1 MKYINEE
8 KINNLL
14 ADAASTDSHKLDII
28 LDKAKSLQRLALDES
43 AALLS
48 VNDPEHLRRI
58 FEAAS
63 FVKDTIYG
71 RRVVLFAPVYIS
83 NLCANNCSYCAFKS
97 DNRLIKRKALNAA
110 EIRTQTEWLLSR
122 GHKRILMV
130 CGEAAPGGK
139 SNVDYYIEAVKAIYV
154 AGADKNKIKR
164 VNVNCAPLNV
174 DDFKKLKAS
183 GIGTYQI
190 FQESYHHETYLRMHP
205 KGPKSDPDN
214 RIEAVDRAFKAGIDD
229 IGIGVLYG
237 LFDWRFETLG
247 LLSHIEHM
255 EASLGVGP
263 HTISVPR
270 IEPAEGVEMSSNP
283 PYKLTDEDFKKVV
296 AVLRLSVPYTGIIM
310 STRESAQMRDSL
322 LSLGVSQISAE
333 SNTSP
338 GGYSAGKEEQAGMTA
353 EKAGMTAEK
362 AGSQFSLGDHRS
374 LDQIVGALISHDYI
388 PSFCA
393 ACYRMERTGETFM
406 QLAKPGTIKG
416 KCSMNALITL
426 KEYLDDFASEPV
438 RMSGYKMIAR
448 YFKQLDPLEQERL
461 KLFFAHVDS
470 GVRDEYV

>member
-1 MKYINEE
+1 
-8 KINNLL
+8 
-14 ADAASTDSHKLDII
+14 
-28 LDKAKSLQRLALDES
+28 
-43 AALLS
+43 
-48 VNDPEHLRRI
+48 
-58 FEAAS
+58 
-63 FVKDTIYG
+63 
-71 RRVVLFAPVYIS
+71 
-83 NLCANNCSYCAFKS
+83 
-97 DNRLIKRKALNAA
+97 
-110 EIRTQTEWLLSR
+110 
-122 GHKRILMV
+122 
-130 CGEAAPGGK
+130 
-139 SNVDYYIEAVKAIYV
+139 
-154 AGADKNKIKR
+154 
-164 VNVNCAPLNV
+164 
-174 DDFKKLKAS
+174 
-183 GIGTYQI
+183 
-190 FQESYHHETYLRMHP
+190 
-205 KGPKSDPDN
+205 
-214 RIEAVDRAFKAGIDD
+214 
-229 IGIGVLYG
+229 
-237 LFDWRFETLG
+237 
-247 LLSHIEHM
+247 
-255 EASLGVGP
+255 
-263 HTISVPR
+263 VPR
-270 IEPAEGVEMSSNP
+270 IEPAEGVETSSNP

>member
-8 KINNLL
+8 KINYLL
-14 ADAASTDSHKLDII
+14 ADAAKLDGCQLDII
-28 LDKAKSLQRLALDES
+28 LDKAKSLKRLTLKES

-48 VNDPEHLRRI
+48 VKDPEDIQKI
-58 FEAAS
+58 FAAAS

-71 RRVVLFAPVYIS
+71 RRVVLFVPLYIS
-83 NLCANNCSYCAFKS
+83 NLCVNSCLYCAFKS
-97 DNRLIKRKALNAA
+97 DNPLIKRKALTVDEINA
-110 EIRTQTEWLLSR
+110 QTEWLLNR

-130 CGEAAPGGK
+130 CGEEAPSGK
-139 SNVDYYIEAVKAIYV
+139 SNIDYYTEAIKAIYAAEV
-154 AGADKNKIKR
+154 GKNKIKR
-164 VNVNCAPLNV
+164 VNVNCAPLSINE
-174 DDFKKLKAS
+174 FKKLKQS

-190 FQESYHHETYLRMHP
+190 FQETYHEQTYRRMHP

-214 RIEAVDRAFKAGIDD
+214 RIDAVDRAFTAGIDD
-229 IGIGVLYG
+229 IGIGALYG

-255 EASLGVGP
+255 EEKFGVGP

-270 IEPAEGVEMSSNP
+270 IEPAEGAELSLRP
-283 PYKLTDEDFKKVV
+283 PYKISDDEFKKVV
-296 AVLRLSVPYTGIIM
+296 AILRLSISYAGIIM
-310 STRESAQMRDSL
+310 TTRENALMRDTL

-338 GGYSAGKEEQAGMTA
+338 GGYSAGDKEQACLPDQQ
-353 EKAGMTAEK
+353 
-362 AGSQFSLGDHRS
+362 AGSQFSLGDQRS
-374 LDQIVGALISHDYI
+374 LDEIVGTLIAHDYI

-416 KCSMNALITL
+416 KCSVNALITL
-426 KEYLDDFASEPV
+426 QEYLDDFASAKV
-438 RMSGYKMIAR
+438 KQAGYKMIER
-448 YFKQLDPLEQERL
+448 YFNKLDNVDQDML
-461 KLFFAHVDS
+461 KLFFSHVDS

>member
-14 ADAASTDSHKLDII
+14 ADTAKVDCSELEVI
-28 LDKAKSLQRLALDES
+28 LDKAKSLQRLTLRES

-48 VNDPEHLRRI
+48 VNDPEYIQKI

-63 FVKDTIYG
+63 FIKDTIYG
-71 RRVVLFAPVYIS
+71 RRVVLFAPLYIS
-83 NLCANNCSYCAFKS
+83 NLCVNSCLYCAFKS
-97 DNRLIKRKALNAA
+97 DNPLIKRKALTIS
-110 EIRTQTEWLLSR
+110 EIDAQIKWLLNR

-130 CGEAAPGGK
+130 CGEDAPGGK
-139 SNVDYYIEAVKAIYV
+139 TNIDYYTEAIKVIYAAV
-154 AGADKNKIKR
+154 VGKHKIKR
-164 VNVNCAPLNV
+164 VNVNCAPLSI
-174 DDFKKLKAS
+174 DEFKQLKAS

-190 FQESYHHETYLRMHP
+190 FQETYHEQTYRCMHI

-214 RIEAVDRAFKAGIDD
+214 RMDAVDRAFTAGIDD
-229 IGIGVLYG
+229 IGIGALFGLYNY
-237 LFDWRFETLG
+237 RFETLG
-247 LLSHIEHM
+247 LLSHVEHM
-255 EASLGVGP
+255 EEKFKVGP

-270 IEPAEGVEMSSNP
+270 IEPAEGSELSLAP
-283 PYKLTDEDFKKVV
+283 PYKISDEEFKKIV

-310 STRESAQMRDSL
+310 STRENALMRDAL

-338 GGYSAGKEEQAGMTA
+338 GGYSDTSQEQAGLSDRQ
-353 EKAGMTAEK
+353 AG
-362 AGSQFSLGDHRS
+362 GQFSLADQRS
-374 LDQIVGALISHDYI
+374 LDEIVGALIKYDYI

-393 ACYRMERTGETFM
+393 ACYRMERTGESFM

-426 KEYLDDFASEPV
+426 QEYLDDFASEPV
-438 RMSGYKMIAR
+438 KQIGYKMISR
-448 YFKQLDPLEQERL
+448 YFKQLAPLEQEKL
-461 KLFFAHVDS
+461 KLFFAHVAQ
-470 GVRDEYV
+470 GTRDEYV